1 MNIKDGGIITAVMT
15 VVGVIGYQPILSW
28 AEDQVAEIATV
39 KVSERIDKI
48 EEKQQQ
54 IFVEQQVTQQ
64 KIEGVDGKL
73 EVMLR
78 MMQQQQSN

>member
-15 VVGVIGYQPILSW
+15 VIGVIGYQPILSW

-39 KVSERIDKI
+39 KVSERID
-48 EEKQQQ
+48 ELEQKQRQ
-54 IFVEQQVTQQ
+54 IVTEQKVTQ
-64 KIEGVDGKL
+64 KAIEGVDGKL

-78 MMQQQQSN
+78 MMQQQQGN